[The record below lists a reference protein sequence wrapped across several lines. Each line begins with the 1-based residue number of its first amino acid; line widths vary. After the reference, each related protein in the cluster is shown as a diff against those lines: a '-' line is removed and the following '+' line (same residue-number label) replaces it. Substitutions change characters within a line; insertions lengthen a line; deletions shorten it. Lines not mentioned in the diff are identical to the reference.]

1 MSEVLAKISIGE
13 LLDKLS
19 ILEIKKNKI
28 KNKEK
33 LNYIEDEYN
42 ILYSLSSKFLIDLT
56 VSDYYKELS
65 FINNE
70 LWDIEDSIR
79 IKETNRE
86 FDSAFID
93 LARKVYITNDKRFE
107 IKDKIN
113 KQTNSSIQEQK
124 GYKYE

>member
-42 ILYSLSSKFLIDLT
+42 ILYSLSSKFLLDLT
-56 VSDYYKELS
+56 VSDFYKELS

-86 FDSAFID
+86 FDSVFID

>member
-28 KNKEK
+28 KDKEK
-33 LNYIEDEYN
+33 LKYIEDEYN
-42 ILYSLSSKFLIDLT
+42 ILHLLSSDFLLDFT
-56 VSDYYKELS
+56 VRDYYNELS
-65 FINNE
+65 SINNE

-79 IKETNRE
+79 IKENNSE
-86 FDSAFID
+86 FDSVFID
-93 LARKVYITNDKRFE
+93 LARKVYITNDRRYE
-107 IKDKIN
+107 IKNKIN
-113 KQTNSSIQEQK
+113 KKTESSIQEQK